1 MPYEDFISILYQTV
15 IRKVNQ
21 FKQERNGL
29 IVKFITK
36 KEIVNNELLMLDDKN
51 LMKIFNPF
59 LNSIQYFRKQN

>member
-1 MPYEDFISILYQTV
+1 MPYEDFIGILYQTV

-59 LNSIQYFRKQN
+59 LNSIQCYRKQN